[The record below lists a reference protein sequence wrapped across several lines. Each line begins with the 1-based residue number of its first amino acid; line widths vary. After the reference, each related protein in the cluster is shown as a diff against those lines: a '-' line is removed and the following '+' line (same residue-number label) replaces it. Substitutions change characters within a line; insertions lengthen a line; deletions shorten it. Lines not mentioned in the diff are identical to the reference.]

1 MILLN
6 MFQVFQITKIKYEQY
21 LKIHKHP
28 DTLTIQCDVA
38 TQTEHTTTRP
48 RPFPRNTSNRQRTE
62 LEKKALNSYW
72 PSDENDT
79 TDDELQ
85 KDPPE
90 AFLDNNS
97 VYKSY
102 TYVSF

>member
-1 MILLN
+1 MNQI
-6 MFQVFQITKIKYEQY
+6 FQITKLNFEQY
-21 LKIHKHP
+21 LKIHKHQ
-28 DTLTIQCDVA
+28 DTFTTQCDVS
-38 TQTEHTTTRP
+38 TQTEHTTIRP
-48 RPFPRNTSNRQRTE
+48 KPFSRNTSNRQRTE
-62 LEKKALNSYW
+62 LEKENLNSYW
-72 PSDENDT
+72 PSDENDE
-79 TDDELQ
+79 TDDEFQ